1 MIPPSWLLLTHEIIV
16 ILCVITKFTGFNN
29 TLYDVYS
36 SIKSANA
43 LWKAL
48 DQKYKVKDDGMKKF
62 IHSWKFSRPQDG
74 RFKDFDK
81 SNSRVSAY
89 LAWYSYIMNGS

>member
-1 MIPPSWLLLTHEIIV
+1 
-16 ILCVITKFTGFNN
+16 
-29 TLYDVYS
+29 
-36 SIKSANA
+36 
-43 LWKAL
+43 
-48 DQKYKVKDDGMKKF
+48 MKKF